1 MLYKAGW
8 FLNKE
13 ELVKLAT
20 HTQDF
25 GVAYQRLRNIAAAE
39 GELAWPIR
47 PKAHKMMHIPEL
59 AGHINPIRVQC
70 YSEESLMGTTARVYK
85 KSMFGRYKAT
95 VQKVVLC
102 KRLTGLLL
110 RLEGAV
116 S

>member
-1 MLYKAGW
+1 
-8 FLNKE
+8 
-13 ELVKLAT
+13 
-20 HTQDF
+20 
-25 GVAYQRLRNIAAAE
+25 
-39 GELAWPIR
+39 
-47 PKAHKMMHIPEL
+47 MMRIPEL